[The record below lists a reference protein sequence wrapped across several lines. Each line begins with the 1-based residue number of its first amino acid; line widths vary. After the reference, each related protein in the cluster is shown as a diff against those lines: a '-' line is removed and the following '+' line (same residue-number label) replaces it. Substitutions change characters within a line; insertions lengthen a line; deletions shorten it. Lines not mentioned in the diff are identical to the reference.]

1 MKEYKSGDIRN
12 LAIVGHGAC
21 GKTILSE
28 AMLANGGIVN
38 RIGSIENG
46 STVSDYHPDEH
57 EPSNIYAC
65 NSIASLNGMI
75 RKLILLILQ
84 DILIL

>member
-1 MKEYKSGDIRN
+1 MKEYNSGDIRN

-28 AMLANGGIVN
+28 AMLVNSGVIN

-57 EPSNIYAC
+57 SRQI
-65 NSIASLNGMI
+65 SI
-75 RKLILLILQ
+75 RLQ
-84 DILIL
+84 RCPYQ

>member
-12 LAIVGHGAC
+12 LAVVGHGAC

-38 RIGSIENG
+38 RIG
-46 STVSDYHPDEH
+46 
-57 EPSNIYAC
+57 
-65 NSIASLNGMI
+65 
-75 RKLILLILQ
+75 
-84 DILIL
+84 